1 LITELT
7 KYTSDE
13 FPNFIDCVK
22 TCSREER
29 ESHAFTSAV
38 KVCCVRSN
46 YGVVIKEIGIGHV
59 AEEGLCVAKIAAW

>member
-1 LITELT
+1 
-7 KYTSDE
+7 
-13 FPNFIDCVK
+13 VK

-38 KVCCVRSN
+38 KVCCVRGN
-46 YGVVIKEIGIGHV
+46 YGVLIKEIGIGHV